1 MNDAHKVSTVTQQK
15 DNLVAR
21 TLARE
26 SKHIDLSVENLNI
39 NWDIF
44 SVELFVWQYEM
55 YPSKVVTSES

>member
-26 SKHIDLSVENLNI
+26 SKHIDLSVENLNT
-39 NWDIF
+39 
-44 SVELFVWQYEM
+44 
-55 YPSKVVTSES
+55 K